1 MQGRTLLTVVG
12 VALLASAGLLITT
25 PASAVS
31 QSPMLHAFT
40 GSIDRAEPPL
50 V

>member
-31 QSPMLHAFT
+31 QSPMLYAFT
-40 GSIDRAEPPL
+40 GSIDGAEPPL